1 MPRETV
7 GKVFIEA
14 CRDFPEGFPA
24 SLRLVGS
31 VAYRLDVAGLIA
43 SLPADVVGAFTRP
56 ESAVRPPVVF
66 DDAGPT
72 LGGRVIDLLEEIGDL
87 DALSTLPI
95 AGSDLPFT
103 K

>member
-43 SLPADVVGAFTRP
+43 SLPAGVVGAFTRP
-56 ESAVRPPVVF
+56 ESARVAPVAF
-66 DDAGPT
+66 PDDTGPT
-72 LGGRVIDLLEEIGDL
+72 IARRVYDLCEEIGDL
-87 DALSTLPI
+87 DCLS
-95 AGSDLPFT
+95 SDPG
-103 K
+103 